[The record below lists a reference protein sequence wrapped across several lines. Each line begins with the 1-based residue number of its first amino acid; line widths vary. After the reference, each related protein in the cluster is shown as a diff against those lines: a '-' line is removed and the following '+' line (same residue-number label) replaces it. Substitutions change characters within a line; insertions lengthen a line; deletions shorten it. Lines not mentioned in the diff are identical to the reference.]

1 MTEQRVQSSRRK
13 ISGQTVAKG
22 LGWFSIGLG
31 LAELLMPRMLTRSL
45 GMRGKE
51 NLLRLYGLRE
61 INTGIGI
68 LAVQRKRSPWIWG
81 RVAGDALD
89 IATLAPYLSNA
100 NPKKQNVAIAMGA
113 VAAVTAVDVACAAA
127 LQQEQKPQRVA
138 RDYSDRSGFPRSP
151 EEMRGAAHRMSFQKI
166 PAKPEPAQPRLH
178 S

>member
-1 MTEQRVQSSRRK
+1 MTQSQTPSSRRRL
-13 ISGQTVAKG
+13 SAQTVAKG

-31 LAELLMPRMLTRSL
+31 AAELFMPRLLARHL

-51 NLLRLYGLRE
+51 NLLRAYGLRE
-61 INTGIGI
+61 ISTGIGI

-89 IATLAPYLSNA
+89 IATLAPHLSNA
-100 NPKKQNVAIAMGA
+100 NPKKKNVAIALGA
-113 VAAVTAVDVACAAA
+113 VAAVTAADVVCAAG
-127 LQQEQKPQRVA
+127 LQKEQKPKRVA

-151 EEMRGAAHRMSFQKI
+151 EEMRGSARQSTSQHVPRQ
-166 PAKPEPAQPRLH
+166 PEPAQPRLH